1 MKKFIIALAFASV
14 AILSFGQNKSIIRP
28 RMEIVKT
35 ETEVNGTFNTE
46 LEVFYMNDENP
57 RMYYASLGNLGIG
70 GNIVQLEFDPIFEL
84 FIPLGGTLEEAV
96 AKLEEIKGFFKMP
109 KKSSTELS
117 GHFSVAYPTG
127 DPVTV
132 TVTRRQGISKL
143 LEFSI
148 PVSGS
153 ENLIRATYLSK
164 SDIGGLLTSLK
175 IYRKMHPKKS

>member
-1 MKKFIIALAFASV
+1 MKKFLVALAFASV

-35 ETEVNGTFNTE
+35 ETEVIGTFNTE

-143 LEFSI
+143 LEFSDFFFTRFRVFQI
-148 PVSGS
+148 VQRFAVTILGVRI
-153 ENLIRATYLSK
+153 EIHK
-164 SDIGGLLTSLK
+164 S
-175 IYRKMHPKKS
+175 REC

>member
-1 MKKFIIALAFASV
+1 MKKFLVALAFASV

>member
-1 MKKFIIALAFASV
+1 MKKFLVALAFASV

-70 GNIVQLEFDPIFEL
+70 GNIVQLEFEPIFEL

>member
-1 MKKFIIALAFASV
+1 MKKFLVALAFASV

-96 AKLEEIKGFFKMP
+96 AKLEEIKGLFKMP

>member
-1 MKKFIIALAFASV
+1 MKKFLVALAFASV

-70 GNIVQLEFDPIFEL
+70 GKIVQLEFVPIFEL

>member
-1 MKKFIIALAFASV
+1 
-14 AILSFGQNKSIIRP
+14 
-28 RMEIVKT
+28 
-35 ETEVNGTFNTE
+35 TE

>member
-1 MKKFIIALAFASV
+1 MKKFLVALAFASV

-84 FIPLGGTLEEAV
+84 FIPLGNTLEEAV
-96 AKLEEIKGFFKMP
+96 AKLEEIKGFYKMP

-117 GHFSVAYPTG
+117 GMFSVAYPTG

>member
-1 MKKFIIALAFASV
+1 MKKFLVALAFASV

-109 KKSSTELS
+109 KQSSTELS

>member
-1 MKKFIIALAFASV
+1 MKKFLVALAFASV

-35 ETEVNGTFNTE
+35 ETEVIGTFNTE

-96 AKLEEIKGFFKMP
+96 AGQFSEAGEAVAGKVREISRKV
-109 KKSSTELS
+109 KKE
-117 GHFSVAYPTG
+117 AM
-127 DPVTV
+127 DPEGKVITL
-132 TVTRRQGISKL
+132 T
-143 LEFSI
+143 I
-148 PVSGS
+148 PEG
-153 ENLIRATYLSK
+153 LI
-164 SDIGGLLTSLK
+164 
-175 IYRKMHPKKS
+175 

>member
-1 MKKFIIALAFASV
+1 MKKFLVALAFASV

-35 ETEVNGTFNTE
+35 ETEVIGTFNTE